1 MALTLLSPLMFQGVK
16 LPELMKNSPTV
27 DMNTSG
33 MNFRIDVQVWTAP
46 MFLTPLR
53 LIAAGTQR
61 PTSAISMETYLL
73 PPLLRN
79 SSTYSTQPTTIAAF
93 PDHAVIQYSQALE
106 KPARLPKPARA

>member
-1 MALTLLSPLMFQGVK
+1 MAERLLPPLTFQGVK

-33 MNFRIDVQVWTAP
+33 MNLRIDVQVWAAP

-53 LIAAGTQR
+53 LIAAGTHS
-61 PTSAISMETYLL
+61 PTRAISIETYLF

-93 PDHAVIQYSQALE
+93 PDQAVIQYSQALE

>member
-1 MALTLLSPLMFQGVK
+1 MAPPIALMLLSPLMFQGVK

-33 MNFRIDVQVWTAP
+33 MNLRIEVQVWTVP

-53 LIAAGTQR
+53 LIAAGTHR
-61 PTSAISMETYLL
+61 PTSAISIERYLF

-79 SSTYSTQPTTIAAF
+79 SSTYRTQPTTIAAF
-93 PDHAVIQYSQALE
+93 PDQAVIQ
-106 KPARLPKPARA
+106 

>member
-1 MALTLLSPLMFQGVK
+1 MLLSPLMFQGVK

-33 MNFRIDVQVWTAP
+33 MNLRIEVQVWTVP

-53 LIAAGTQR
+53 LIAAGIQR
-61 PTSAISMETYLL
+61 PTRAMRTETNLL
-73 PPLLRN
+73 PPLLTN

-93 PDHAVIQYSQALE
+93 PDQAVIQ
-106 KPARLPKPARA
+106 

>member
-1 MALTLLSPLMFQGVK
+1 MAARLLSPLMFQGVK

-33 MNFRIDVQVWTAP
+33 MNLRIDVQVWTAP

-61 PTSAISMETYLL
+61 PISAMRIERYLF
-73 PPLLRN
+73 PPLLTN

-93 PDHAVIQYSQALE
+93 PDQAVIQ
-106 KPARLPKPARA
+106 